1 MNQIKINWL
10 IYSSS
15 LILLHFEFK
24 EASSELRNGWIVI
37 RTRWWPP
44 PFADA
49 DGFSPSVSVH
59 QMIRCVGIAENWLCW
74 QRWRWWR
81 WSSLWNI
88 RWLNLELKLTLWA
101 GSFLFFHLFFLYAIS
116 WAEIN
121 QLQFQLTLKTVGSW
135 LWLNLRALETCSGVL
150 SDGCARMEMWKT
162 NKNTEGSHAKCK
174 KFSSRGNK

>member
-1 MNQIKINWL
+1 MNANKNQLAIF
-10 IYSSS
+10 YSSS

-59 QMIRCVGIAENWLCW
+59 QLMRCVGIGWDRRKLALVAKVWW
-74 QRWRWWR
+74 WWR
-81 WSSLWNI
+81 WSSLWNTI
-88 RWLNLELKLTLWA
+88 WLDFELKLILWA

-150 SDGCARMEMWKT
+150 SDGCAGMENVN
-162 NKNTEGSHAKCK
+162 NKQKQGGESCK
-174 KFSSRGNK
+174 VQTIQ